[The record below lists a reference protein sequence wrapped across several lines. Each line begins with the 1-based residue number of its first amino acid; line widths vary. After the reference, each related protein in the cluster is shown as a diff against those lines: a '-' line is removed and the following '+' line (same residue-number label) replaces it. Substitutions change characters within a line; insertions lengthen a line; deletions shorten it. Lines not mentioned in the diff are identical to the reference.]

1 MSANEKLASP
11 PQLVGKSSRPSW
23 GILTL
28 ASVLGGAIAYAAITA
43 VLKSEFAN
51 LLFKSSNIELPI
63 LLVCW
68 VLAAWLSITMHEV
81 GHLLG
86 AAISGLSPVLLFSGP
101 LQIEVENKK
110 VRTSF
115 NRHVSTWGG
124 LAVAIPKEGHVLST
138 GQAISTV
145 AGGPLTSSI
154 TALIFLSLFQSTDGL
169 TAIFLLILGLMSAA
183 IGIATLIPLNS
194 SGFASDG
201 GQLWQLINGN
211 ANAIQRL
218 ALATVSG
225 QNFSGQ
231 RPKNWDL
238 LALQSIASETNNVV
252 IKSSALLLAAQ
263 VLDDR
268 NVACDVQKG
277 FEDLASHLHAGGLA
291 SYPSAFR
298 AGLIFP
304 IVIFLAQ
311 RCANAESAQQWLE
324 AIPKGLEEPYERL
337 QAMAAIC
344 KAKGDDFN
352 AKKLAQE
359 ALAELSKGSLTGLR
373 QVAIERLTELMS

>member
-28 ASVLGGAIAYAAITA
+28 ATVLGGAIAYVAITA

-68 VLAAWLSITMHEV
+68 VLAAWISITMHEV

-194 SGFASDG
+194 SG
-201 GQLWQLINGN
+201 
-211 ANAIQRL
+211 
-218 ALATVSG
+218 
-225 QNFSGQ
+225 
-231 RPKNWDL
+231 
-238 LALQSIASETNNVV
+238 
-252 IKSSALLLAAQ
+252 
-263 VLDDR
+263 
-268 NVACDVQKG
+268 
-277 FEDLASHLHAGGLA
+277 LA

-324 AIPKGLEEPYERL
+324 AIPKGFQEPYERL
-337 QAMAAIC
+337 HAMAAIC
-344 KAKGDDFN
+344 KAKGDDLN
-352 AKKLAQE
+352 ANKLAQE

-373 QVAIERLTELMS
+373 QVAKERLTELMS